1 MVAGI
6 ERPRHASSPARAAA
20 LTCIALGIFFGV
32 GCEGPPSAS
41 SLNEWTPNDHH
52 SADDDKIRTP
62 TGPQPKGAQERGPTT
77 NNVAQL
83 VELTWRQQCTTCHG
97 ETGKG
102 DGQMGP
108 MLQVRDLSN
117 SDWQTKTTDAEI
129 VSTIKNG
136 KNRMPKFDLP
146 EPVLAALV
154 VRIRGLRS
162 N

>member
-6 ERPRHASSPARAAA
+6 ERPHLASSPAQAAVR
-20 LTCIALGIFFGV
+20 TCIALCIFFGV
-32 GCEGPPSAS
+32 ACEGPPSAS
-41 SLNEWTPNDHH
+41 SLNEWTPSDHH
-52 SADDDKIRTP
+52 SADDDKMRTP
-62 TGPQPKGAQERGPTT
+62 TGAQQKGAQERGPTT
-77 NNVAQL
+77 NNVGQL

-117 SDWQTKTTDAEI
+117 SDWQSKTTDAEI

-136 KNRMPKFDLP
+136 KNKMPKFDLP

-154 VRIRGLRS
+154 VRIRGLRG